1 MGERRSNL
9 NVVFFPFGRSKPFHT
24 IAKQHKKNTLTPLPR
39 LSKMEEGRK
48 SQTLHFIKALK
59 VKMICWLEIYLNEQ
73 NPANGT
79 GCR

>member
-1 MGERRSNL
+1 MNA
-9 NVVFFPFGRSKPFHT
+9 VFFPFGRSKTFHT
-24 IAKQHKKNTLTPLPR
+24 IAKQHKRNTLIPLSQ

-59 VKMICWLEIYLNEQ
+59 VKMIRWLGIYLNEQ

>member
-1 MGERRSNL
+1 MTVEC
-9 NVVFFPFGRSKPFHT
+9 FPFGRSKPFHT
-24 IAKQHKKNTLTPLPR
+24 IAKQRKRETFIPLLR

-48 SQTLHFIKALK
+48 TQTLHFIKALK

-73 NPANGT
+73 NSANET